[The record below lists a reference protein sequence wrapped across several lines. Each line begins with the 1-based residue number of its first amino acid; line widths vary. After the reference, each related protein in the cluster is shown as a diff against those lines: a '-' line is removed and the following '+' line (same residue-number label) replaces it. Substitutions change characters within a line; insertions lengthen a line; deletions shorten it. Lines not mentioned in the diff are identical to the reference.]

1 MEICDAKRQ
10 ILYKN
15 ERGGRIMV
23 RVTLPK
29 AAADTELDTLYSVLM
44 QRYFIAAKEFINKA
58 EESCS
63 YFFDV
68 SYTLQKKE
76 KYVKIKRLSTLSLGG
91 KTLKSASLC
100 DLFDKNGFKLKR

>member
-1 MEICDAKRQ
+1 MEICDVKRQ

-29 AAADTELDTLYSVLM
+29 AADTELDTLYSVLM

-58 EESCS
+58 QESCA

-68 SYTLQKKE
+68 SYTLEEKE

-91 KTLKSASLC
+91 KTLKAASLC